1 VRRGYSKYRNNNRKN
16 RAGFLFL
23 QEEST
28 DLENVASERK
38 IDGIADYRAR
48 QAQTQT
54 GHMGDVADQIV
65 RMFRF
70 AGSQIKFQNE
80 TI

>member
-1 VRRGYSKYRNNNRKN
+1 
-16 RAGFLFL
+16 
-23 QEEST
+23 
-28 DLENVASERK
+28 LENVASERK